1 MTDHFDAWINS
12 MSDDEYSDMLDESN
26 PFGFSDKQEEKALN
40 IREPP
45 KKEEQEDLDA
55 MQSFTEQEDIQEPE
69 RAEPVKVIRE
79 ETFTSTPIRTTTISE
94 SGIRVEQTGERVT
107 MVREP
112 ISTPP
117 PIQDRAPN
125 IVAPPKVEPTPPPK
139 RPSRIARIRESIF
152 GFARRFFG
160 R

>member
-1 MTDHFDAWINS
+1 MTDSYDAFEKWING

-55 MQSFTEQEDIQEPE
+55 MQTFTEQEDIQEPE

-79 ETFTSTPIRTTTISE
+79 DSYTSTPIRTTTISE

-107 MVREP
+107 MVRDAMTSPSAP
-112 ISTPP
+112 ITT
-117 PIQDRAPN
+117 N
-125 IVAPPKVEPTPPPK
+125 VAPPKVEPTPPPK
-139 RPSRIARIRESIF
+139 GPSRIARIRESVF